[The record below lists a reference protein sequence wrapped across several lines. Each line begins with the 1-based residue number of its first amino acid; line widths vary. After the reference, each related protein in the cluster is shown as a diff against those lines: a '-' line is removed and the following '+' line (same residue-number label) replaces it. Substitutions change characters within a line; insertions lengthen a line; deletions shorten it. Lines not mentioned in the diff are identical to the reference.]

1 MSARTGARAPR
12 RPLTGAAA
20 MVGAA
25 GTGASR
31 RNWLLRVVV
40 LVAAVGIWQLWA
52 GSDHSP
58 FFPPPSAIAAQM
70 YQRWFSGPPAH
81 LFLTGDATGNILPSL
96 VRILGG
102 LAIAAVIGIPAG
114 MAIGRSGALSGYLDP
129 LLQFARTLPPVAL
142 VTVFIAIFKL
152 GTEMEIAFIAFGT
165 IWPILLNTIDGARS
179 VDPLQVETARVFA
192 LPAGQRLT
200 KLIVPATMP
209 RMFAGLRLSLSL
221 AVLLMV
227 FSELVGSSNG
237 IGYEMNNAS
246 SSFDLTTL
254 WAGIALVA
262 ILGIL
267 LNGLL
272 TVMERRVL
280 RWHRGARRIPE

>member
-1 MSARTGARAPR
+1 VSARTGLRARGSLLSR
-12 RPLTGAAA
+12 
-20 MVGAA
+20 AA
-25 GTGASR
+25 GTGPSKR
-31 RNWLLRVVV
+31 HWLLRLVV
-40 LVAAVGIWQLWA
+40 LIVAVGLWQLWT
-52 GSDHSP
+52 SSHHSP
-58 FFPPPSAIAAQM
+58 FFPAPSAIVARM
-70 YQRWFSGPPAH
+70 YQLWFSGPAAH
-81 LFLTGDATGNILPSL
+81 VFLTRDATGNILPSL
-96 VRILGG
+96 GRILGG
-102 LAIAAVIGIPAG
+102 LAIAAAIGIPAG
-114 MAIGRSGALSGYLDP
+114 IALGRSAALSGFADP

-200 KLIVPATMP
+200 RLIVPATLP

-246 SSFDLTTL
+246 SSFDLTAL
-254 WAGIALVA
+254 WSGIVLIA
-262 ILGIL
+262 ILGIV
-267 LNGLL
+267 LNAVLAG
-272 TVMERRVL
+272 VERRVL
-280 RWHRGARRIPE
+280 RWHRGARRLPE

>member
-1 MSARTGARAPR
+1 MVSARTGGRAPGR
-12 RPLTGAAA
+12 L
-20 MVGAA
+20 VGRAA
-25 GTGASR
+25 GTGVTKR
-31 RNWLLRVVV
+31 YWLLRLVV

-52 GSDHSP
+52 GSHHSP
-58 FFPPPSAIAAQM
+58 FFPPPSAIVARM
-70 YQRWFSGPPAH
+70 YHLWFSGPAAH
-81 LFLTGDATGNILPSL
+81 AFLTRDATGNVLPSL
-96 VRILGG
+96 ARILGG
-102 LAIAAVIGIPAG
+102 LGIAAAIGIPAG
-114 MAIGRSGALSGYLDP
+114 IALGRSAALSGFVDP

-200 KLIVPATMP
+200 RLIVPATMP

-246 SSFDLTTL
+246 SSFDLTAL
-254 WAGIALVA
+254 WSGITLVA
-262 ILGIL
+262 ILGIVLNAL
-267 LNGLL
+267 LAYL
-272 TVMERRVL
+272 EHRVL
-280 RWHRGARRIPE
+280 RWHRGARRLPG